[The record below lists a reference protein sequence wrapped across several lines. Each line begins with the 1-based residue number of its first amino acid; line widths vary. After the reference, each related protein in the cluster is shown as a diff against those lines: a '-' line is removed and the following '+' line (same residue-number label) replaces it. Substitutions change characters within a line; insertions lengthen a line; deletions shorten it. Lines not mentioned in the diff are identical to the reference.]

1 LKIANK
7 DFDFQEKTYVM
18 GILNITPDSFS
29 DGGKYSSIDLAI
41 IRAKEMV
48 EEGAHIIDIGA
59 ESTRPGS
66 EPVLE
71 KDEIERIV
79 PVVRALVREIDI
91 PISID
96 TSKAQVARRCLEEG
110 AHIINDITGLKGD
123 SKMAEVIA
131 KYDVP
136 SILMHIKGTP
146 KTMQDNPTYKNL
158 ISEIKEELEISLELA
173 KKAGIDKNK
182 IILDPGIGFGKTFEN
197 NLEILNRLE
206 EFKDLGHPLL
216 VGASRKGFI
225 GQILGTEIDERLEGS
240 LAVAITSS
248 MKGARILRVHDVK
261 ETSRALKVAD
271 KINFWRES

>member
-1 LKIANK
+1 
-7 DFDFQEKTYVM
+7 M